1 MLKGIEQFVN
11 RSKVVV
17 EQKKQKEFHYTEEN
31 FESELEFI
39 VDDRI
44 REFAKWG
51 LSVAPSKYY
60 LVSASS
66 SGDYHP
72 FSSNGKGGLV
82 RHIRLCMLI
91 ARELFKDSLY
101 NNFSMYEKDIIYT
114 SLLLHDEG
122 KVCDP
127 PFTYFPKHPIYSVNH
142 IERYHNKPIWVEEF
156 LQTEDWLL
164 IKSCILTHM
173 GEHADV
179 SCGRPKTRIQKF
191 VHLVDY
197 LSSLRVYDY
206 MNEIKKLQFEG
217 E

>member
-11 RSKVVV
+11 RSKVAV
-17 EQKKQKEFHYTEEN
+17 EHKKEKEFHYTEEN
-31 FESELEFI
+31 FENELEFI
-39 VDDRI
+39 TDDTI
-44 REFAKWG
+44 RKFAEWS
-51 LSVAPSKYY
+51 LSIAPSKYY
-60 LVSASS
+60 SVSASN

-101 NNFSMYEKDIIYT
+101 DNFSMYEKDIIYT
-114 SLLLHDEG
+114 SLLLHDIG
-122 KVCDP
+122 KVTPP

-142 IERYHNKPIWVEEF
+142 IERYKEQPLWVQDF
-156 LQTEDWLL
+156 LRSEDWVL

-173 GEHADV
+173 GEHGDI
-179 SCGRPKTRIQKF
+179 SCGKPKTRIQMF

-206 MNEIKKLQFEG
+206 MNEVKKLQFEG